1 MKTSHPDFGLQPINE
16 DRNARKLPIPTN
28 RLHAASSFRRMG
40 FVVKIPRRSSVR
52 YIYLQLSASDFHLL
66 KSMDH
71 FSIACSRQVCIYVV
85 EALLVAIYL
94 PEGKDVYIHIR
105 PTLLS
110 EATLVRL
117 RPAQL
122 NPQLP
127 LYS

>member
-1 MKTSHPDFGLQPINE
+1 MHESCPS
-16 DRNARKLPIPTN
+16 LPIVFTPQV
-28 RLHAASSFRRMG
+28 LFWRMG

-94 PEGKDVYIHIR
+94 PEGKDAYIHIR